1 MLRGDRNKTYLSVNA
16 SSLQTASTYI
26 ITFDLQRILLGRKG
40 NILILDDMG
49 KVICLRI
56 PFVNARV
63 ELQTRSSASSPEVSR
78 LQPLI
83 SPYVRMFPEESQEA
97 WN

>member
-1 MLRGDRNKTYLSVNA
+1 MLRGNKTYPSVNT
-16 SSLQTASTYI
+16 SSLRTASTYS
-26 ITFDLQRILLGRKG
+26 ITFDLQRILLGRTG

-49 KVICLRI
+49 KVICLSI
-56 PFVNARV
+56 PFVSARL
-63 ELQTRSSASSPEVSR
+63 EFQTRSSASSPEVSR

-83 SPYVRMFPEESQEA
+83 SPYVRMVPEESQEA